1 MNDDYLSALAL
12 LKASSDEH
20 GANYLDYITPFVAD
34 AIRSTGRDSLRTDEI
49 RTALLT
55 SYGLDVP
62 GGVLN
67 TITKRLSRQ
76 NLGSRSHGRF
86 MPSKASLADTYNFDI
101 QRKEIEHQIDQLSS
115 SLITFAVQTFGRKL
129 TDHEA
134 TKALTTYAMQ
144 NGLSIIRTAHGMHTL
159 STSLSLKEE
168 DYITSRFVVDV
179 FEKQLS
185 EMDTLIVLA
194 KGSKLASVLYLPDP
208 NDVLRNINSL
218 TAFIDTPTLL
228 SALGYQGRT
237 QQEGA
242 RVILDIAY
250 EIGIDLAVFDHTVDE
265 TESVLRAAALAI
277 SRGAHPRRAAR
288 AVESHFLNLDYAA
301 SDVEMH
307 IGQLEQDLRSIRIDI
322 LERPEMR
329 IDWSVDEATLEEELL
344 QAVRYPRRE
353 PMLHDLEALTAIFR
367 LRRGRTPR
375 SFENCRA
382 IFITPNVPLARAA
395 RDFFDRE
402 AGEHWPVAITDDDFA
417 TLVWLKR
424 PLAAPELPMR
434 RVIADAY
441 AALEPG
447 LVSWDTYL
455 IEIDKLRANDR
466 ISEADYF
473 FLRYSSAAKDALMD
487 ETLGVIDRIS
497 MDAVEAFLEDY
508 KTSIRSPLEKEVSQQ
523 SKSHESFRREV
534 AAHEAD
540 LEERLRDAELSRN
553 RSEQQAASANRTI
566 EHHRNTARNRA
577 TRDAQYLC
585 RIATSIPIA
594 VLTIGLWFSLPS
606 SWEFVPDRLPSWG
619 QWIARGS
626 VLMVAGATL
635 ASLLTGWQVV
645 NHMRRVEV
653 RLSKWLERRY
663 IRKYFGIT
671 E

>member
-67 TITKRLSRQ
+67 TITKRLTRQ
-76 NLGSRSHGRF
+76 HLGSRSHGRF
-86 MPSKASLADTYNFDI
+86 MPSKAKLADTYNFDI
-101 QRKEIEHQIDQLSS
+101 QREEIEHQIDQLSS
-115 SLITFAVQTFGRKL
+115 SLISFAAQTFGRKL

-144 NGLSIIRTAHGMHTL
+144 NGLSIIQTAHGMHTL

-185 EMDTLIVLA
+185 EMETLIMLA

-208 NDVLRNINSL
+208 NDVLRKINSL

-277 SRGAHPRRAAR
+277 SRGAHPRRGAR

-307 IGQLEQDLRSIRIDI
+307 IGQLEQDLRSIRVDI

-329 IDWSVDEATLEEELL
+329 IEWSVDEATLEEELL

-382 IFITPNVPLARAA
+382 IFITPNVPLTRAA

-447 LVSWDTYL
+447 LVSWETYL

-473 FLRYSSAAKDALMD
+473 FLRYSSAAKDTLMD

-508 KTSIRSPLEKEVSQQ
+508 KASIRSPLEKEVSQQ
-523 SKSHESFRREV
+523 SKLHESFRREV
-534 AAHEAD
+534 AAREVD
-540 LEERLRDAELSRN
+540 LEERLRDAELSRT
-553 RSEQQAASANRTI
+553 RSDQQAAGANRTI
-566 EHHRNTARNRA
+566 ENHRNTARNRA

-585 RIATSIPIA
+585 RIGTSIPIT
-594 VLTIGLWFSLPS
+594 VLTVGLWFSLPS

-626 VLMVAGATL
+626 VLMVAVATL

-663 IRKYFGIT
+663 IRKYFGIK